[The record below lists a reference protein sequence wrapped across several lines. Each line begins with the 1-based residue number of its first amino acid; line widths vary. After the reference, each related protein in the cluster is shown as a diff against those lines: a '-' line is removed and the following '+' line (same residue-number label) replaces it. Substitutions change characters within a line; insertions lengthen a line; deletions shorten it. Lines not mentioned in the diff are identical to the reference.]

1 MIPKSEVGV
10 HQQAVNAYLSEEA
23 LLAHTQLAKG
33 AARTPRAIPVRGT
46 SGAPPQHVI
55 NLRNPKPENLTNFS
69 CTAHT
74 AVPCRLI

>member
-1 MIPKSEVGV
+1 MIHKSEVGV

-33 AARTPRAIPVRGT
+33 AARTPRAIPIRGT

-55 NLRNPKPENLTNFS
+55 NPKNPKPTTLNHPGVEWRANLK
-69 CTAHT
+69 
-74 AVPCRLI
+74 